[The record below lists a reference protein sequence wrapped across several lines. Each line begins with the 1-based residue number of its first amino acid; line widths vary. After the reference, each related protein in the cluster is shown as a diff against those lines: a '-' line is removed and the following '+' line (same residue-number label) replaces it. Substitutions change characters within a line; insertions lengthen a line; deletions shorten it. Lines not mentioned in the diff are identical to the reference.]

1 MHKRMKQWIAI
12 ALSGLTVAL
21 ATFAFAEDKPMTQ
34 GEAAVVLAQR
44 LGLGNSTTKPLT
56 PGEAVR
62 LLMENKIS
70 PFGGWQLAEPLLVRD
85 LARVLVQALGRANQI
100 PAEERE
106 NPDSSAYVDLLTRDF
121 NLDLSS
127 IAAALSQLG
136 SASDPS
142 GLGLLADFTSSDPLR
157 NRGEG
162 GEPDESV
169 GGAPGNIN
177 LPVNLATFSAV
188 VNKVPSR
195 GGGGGG
201 GDEEEV
207 DTTPNVPPQPEPSPE
222 PSPTI
227 FSTVILIDNDRF

>member
-12 ALSGLTVAL
+12 ALSGLTVAV
-21 ATFAFAEDKPMTQ
+21 ATFAFAEDSPMTQ
-34 GEAAVVLAQR
+34 GEAAIVLAQR
-44 LGLGNSTTKPLT
+44 LGLGSTTTKPLT
-56 PGEAVR
+56 SGEAVR
-62 LLMENKIS
+62 LLMENKIT
-70 PFGGWQLAEPLLVRD
+70 PFGGWQLGEPLLVRD
-85 LARVLVQALGRANQI
+85 LARVLVQALGRAGQI
-100 PAEERE
+100 PADERD
-106 NPDSSAYVDLLTRDF
+106 NPDTSAYVDLLTRDF

-177 LPVNLATFSAV
+177 LPVNLATIQTIVAQ
-188 VNKVPSR
+188 VPSPGG

-201 GDEEEV
+201 GDDKV
-207 DTTPNVPPQPEPSPE
+207 DTTPNVPPQPAPQ
-222 PSPTI
+222 PTPTPI
-227 FSTVILIDNDRF
+227 GTLVSIDLQV